1 MTSSWNPDDFD
12 PHDPAFLAD
21 PFPTYALFRRDAP
34 IHYVAPYESHWMFR
48 YADCAEVLNGTDA
61 WVKNLPVG
69 SDPAPVGSDP
79 APVGSDPAPVGS
91 DPAPMASD
99 PAPGPYGIMSNFP
112 PSLFFADP
120 PLHTTLRSLLEPMFL
135 KSIESAPQIAST
147 IAGGLLAAARQ
158 RGRIELISD
167 YALPLPAGV
176 LFTLLGI
183 PNDPGVWGGLIEW
196 QAAITLAHDTT
207 QSQTTRGVGAT
218 CSMALNS
225 FFEGMLL
232 ANTAEPG
239 TGLFAQICQQFAA
252 AGLSAQ
258 EIQACASDLLVA
270 GYLSTTFI
278 LGTGVRNLLL
288 NPDQL
293 AALRGD
299 PSLIDAAVEEMLRV
313 DGPVQVID
321 RVAAADT
328 ELGGQTFRTGA
339 KVTAVVGSAD
349 HDPSVFADPDDFLIH
364 RPAQAHL
371 SFGAGIHHCVG
382 APLVRLVAPIAIEL
396 LLAAFPGLALDGLPQ
411 WQTDPYLRA
420 VTSLPLRG

>member
-1 MTSSWNPDDFD
+1 MARSWQPDDFD

-21 PFPTYALFRRDAP
+21 PFPTYALFRQDAP
-34 IHYVAPYESHWMFR
+34 IHYVKLYESYWMFR
-48 YADCAEVLNGTDA
+48 YADCAQILNGTDI
-61 WVKNLPVG
+61 WVKNLPDG
-69 SDPAPVGSDP
+69 ANPGPAGANPAPAGANPGP
-79 APVGSDPAPVGS
+79 AGAN
-91 DPAPMASD
+91 
-99 PAPGPYGIMSNFP
+99 PAPGPYGVMSNFP

-120 PLHTTLRSLLEPMFL
+120 PLHTKLRSLLEPMFL
-135 KSIESAPQIAST
+135 KAITSAPQIT
-147 IAGGLLAAARQ
+147 RVIAGRLLADARQ
-158 RGRIELISD
+158 HGRIELISD
-167 YALPLPAGV
+167 YALPLPAEV

-183 PNDPGVWGGLIEW
+183 PNDPGVWSGLIEW
-196 QAAITLAHDTT
+196 QAAITAAHDTT

-232 ANTAEPG
+232 ANTTAPG
-239 TGLFAQICQQFAA
+239 TGLFAQICQEFAA
-252 AGLSAQ
+252 AGLSPQ

-293 AALRGD
+293 AALRGN
-299 PSLIDAAVEEMLRV
+299 PSLINAAVEEMLRV

-328 ELGGQTFRTGA
+328 EVGGQPFRTGVT
-339 KVTAVVGSAD
+339 VTAVVGSAD
-349 HDPSVFADPDDFLIH
+349 HDPSAFADPDRFLIQ
-364 RPAQAHL
+364 RTGQAHL
-371 SFGAGIHHCVG
+371 SFGAGIHRCVG
-382 APLVRLVAPIAIEL
+382 APLVRLVAPIAIEML
-396 LLAAFPGLALDGLPQ
+396 LGAFPGLALDGVPQ

-420 VTSLPLRG
+420 VTSLPLRF